1 VFILYFKNAQNNP
14 GLARN
19 IFTKGL
25 DRVLEQP
32 PMKDRRLT
40 LTRAL
45 RDPPTRAGYRPP
57 TVVPAL
63 RVQGQWMEQAGFHV
77 GDRVRV
83 QVELGRL
90 ILTLEDA

>member
-1 VFILYFKNAQNNP
+1 MEPTA
-14 GLARN
+14 
-19 IFTKGL
+19 
-25 DRVLEQP
+25 
-32 PMKDRRLT
+32 MKDRRLT
-40 LTRAL
+40 LSRAL
-45 RDPPTRAGYRPP
+45 RDHPARAGYRPP

-83 QVELGRL
+83 IVEPGRL

>member
-1 VFILYFKNAQNNP
+1 
-14 GLARN
+14 
-19 IFTKGL
+19 
-25 DRVLEQP
+25 
-32 PMKDRRLT
+32 MKDRRLT

-45 RDPPTRAGYRPP
+45 RDRAPRDGYRAPA
-57 TVVPAL
+57 VVPAL

-90 ILTLEDA
+90 ILTLEDV